1 MLKYYKIES
10 ITKKFFIIVLNNKII
25 IFKILKKFSIF

>member
-10 ITKKFFIIVLNNKII
+10 ITKKFFKIVLNNKII